1 MKNNSIVPYLTLM
14 RPANIVTAIADIVAG
29 VVVAGVFLEDYA
41 QYANA
46 ILLLILSTIGL
57 YGGGVV
63 LNDYF
68 DADIDARER
77 PERPI
82 PSGRISKLRGGFFGL
97 SLLLIGI
104 LAALVTSWLSGL
116 IALCV
121 ALSAVIYD
129 SWAKD
134 HPFFGPLFMG
144 LCRAGNLLLGI
155 SIIPEM
161 VAIHYMLAIIPI
173 LFIAAITLTSQGEV
187 KGNNRW
193 ALRLSLVVD
202 MVLVIFILYWQRES
216 GGNITGVLPFLF
228 LWLLLNISAK
238 GKALVNNQPE
248 NIMKAV
254 KMGVISLI
262 PMDATIAAIFG
273 GWIHGALV
281 LILLPISF
289 FMAKRFAV
297 T

>member
-1 MKNNSIVPYLTLM
+1 MKNSVFPYLTLM
-14 RPANIVTAIADIVAG
+14 RPANIVTAIADIIAG
-29 VVVAGVFLEDYA
+29 VVVAGVFFEAFA
-41 QYANA
+41 QHTYS
-46 ILLLILSTIGL
+46 ILLLVFSTIGL

-82 PSGRISKLRGGFFGL
+82 PSGRISKQKAGLFGV
-97 SLLLIGI
+97 SLLLFGI
-104 LAALVTSWLSGL
+104 LAALITSWLSGL

-121 ALSAVIYD
+121 AVSAVIYD

-134 HPFFGPLFMG
+134 HPLFGPLFMG

-155 SIIPEM
+155 SIVPDM
-161 VAIHYMLAIIPI
+161 VAIHYTLAIIPI

-187 KGNNRW
+187 KGNNKW
-193 ALRLSLVVD
+193 AVGLSITVD
-202 MVLVIFILYWQRES
+202 MILVILILYWQRES
-216 GGNITGVLPFLF
+216 GGNITSVLPFLL

-273 GWIHGALV
+273 GWIHGVLV
-281 LILLPISF
+281 LILLPVSF

>member
-1 MKNNSIVPYLTLM
+1 MKNSASPYLTLM

-29 VVVAGVFLEDYA
+29 VVVAGVFLEDFS
-41 QYANA
+41 QYTNS
-46 ILLLILSTIGL
+46 IVLLILSTIGL

-82 PSGRISKLRGGFFGL
+82 PSGRISKQGAGLFGL
-97 SLLLIGI
+97 SLLMIGVFS
-104 LAALVTSWLSGL
+104 ALFVSSLSGI
-116 IALCV
+116 IALGV

-129 SWAKD
+129 SQAKD
-134 HPFFGPLFMG
+134 HPLFGPLFMG

-155 SIIPEM
+155 SIIPGM

-187 KGNNRW
+187 KGHNKW
-193 ALRLSLVVD
+193 AVGLSMGIDL
-202 MVLVIFILYWQRES
+202 VLVILILFWQQES
-216 GGNITGVLPFLF
+216 GGIIMQVLPFLL
-228 LWLLLNISAK
+228 LWLLLNLSAK
-238 GKALVNNQPE
+238 GKALMNNQPE

-254 KMGVISLI
+254 KIGVISLI

-273 GWIHGALV
+273 GWMHGVLV
-281 LILLPISF
+281 LILLPLSF